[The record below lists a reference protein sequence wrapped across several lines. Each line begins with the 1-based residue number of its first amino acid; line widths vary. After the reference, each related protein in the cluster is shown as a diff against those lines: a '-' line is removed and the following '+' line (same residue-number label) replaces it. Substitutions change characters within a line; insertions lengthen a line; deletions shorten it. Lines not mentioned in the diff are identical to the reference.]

1 MGRELDRKSRRYA
14 LGSMVALVTT
24 LGLIGSFLPLDA
36 APLDAAPRQVVLVM
50 RSVPPES
57 SPPAREVLPP
67 PVEKLLSEQP
77 SPETVPVPP
86 QVEPEPV
93 VKEPEPL
100 PELPKPEPQRSKP
113 SELPTPRK
121 PKSPRQ
127 PVAEAPQ
134 TPAEP
139 AEDSVPAVAV
149 APTASPALVHVS
161 PVVRQDGRKEQVL
174 AALMEAIGRYKKY
187 PRQGRRLGLEGP
199 THLLVSIGSDGTVT
213 ACALSKP
220 GAHPLLDKATKQLGE
235 RLLGLS
241 TPGRGVPFRILVPVH
256 YSLTDR

>member
-14 LGSMVALVTT
+14 LGSTVALVTA
-24 LGLIGSFLPLDA
+24 LGLAGSFLPLDA
-36 APLDAAPRQVVLVM
+36 APLEAAPRQVVLVM

-57 SPPAREVLPP
+57 PPPAREVPPP
-67 PVEKLLSEQP
+67 PVETLFSEQP

-86 QVEPEPV
+86 QVEPVPV

-100 PELPKPEPQRSKP
+100 AEPPKPERPKP
-113 SELPTPRK
+113 SEPPKPRK
-121 PKSPRQ
+121 PKPPRQ

-134 TPAEP
+134 TPAER
-139 AEDSVPAVAV
+139 AEDSVPAVPG
-149 APTASPALVHVS
+149 APTASPAPAHAS
-161 PVVRQDGRKEQVL
+161 PDVRRDDRKEQVL
-174 AALMEAIGRYKKY
+174 ATLMEAIGRYKKY

-199 THLLVSIGSDGTVT
+199 TYLLVSIGSDGTVT

-220 GAHPLLDKATKQLGE
+220 GAHPLLDKATAQLGE
-235 RLLGLS
+235 RLVGLS
-241 TPGRGVPFRILVPVH
+241 TPGRGAPFRILVPVH